1 MRPVAMSSPVIL
13 RQRKRGNGVDVTGQ
27 IVSEKTV
34 KGCIQSFGL
43 KYKIN
48 LEIAG
53 ISADLSVM
61 LWRREFESG
70 VFTHAVIKGQ
80 EYRIV
85 ASTDGMSDAFIRIL
99 LSRG

>member
-27 IVSEKTV
+27 IVTEKTV

-48 LEIAG
+48 LELAG
-53 ISADLSVM
+53 ISADLSVI
-61 LWRREFESG
+61 LWRKEFESET
-70 VFTHAVIKGQ
+70 FTHAVIKGQ
-80 EYRIV
+80 EYRIISL
-85 ASTDGMSDAFIRIL
+85 ADGISDAFTRVL
-99 LSRG
+99 LARG